1 MRSGLR
7 ISLAAILLL
16 FLVFPGPAQAADI
29 ESYAQARDRLE
40 AQLVGDN
47 HEVLEVLG
55 DPALRTGPIDVT
67 AGAQSLRLGHGP
79 GWLFAVRLNIGKN
92 PLYAVAFVGQDAT
105 VDVGQATAA
114 PQGLSASPRREA
126 ARRTAAVTGRD
137 EAYAVLLAD
146 LLGHSAQGR
155 RIYAAAAKVE
165 TSSVSVATWM
175 DAVTVSGGPGWL
187 FFVDDVPKAN
197 WTHACRYVLVGQDG
211 AVHVQKAKTPPND
224 MAAFTELTTWPQ
236 SDARLSG
243 LTAKAAA
250 PTALTAAAVGAAA
263 RQSTP
268 AANRYAVI
276 ISGGW
281 NQFNNHIRYWNDC
294 AFFYN
299 TLKQHGFQSDHITVL
314 FADGTDPAVDRSDG
328 VSSPLDFDGDTVPD
342 INYSATRANIA
353 TVFSQLGAT
362 LGPDDILYIFTT
374 DHGGAQS
381 GNVAPYNTPNV
392 VLYLWGEIING
403 DELAAEVNKVTA
415 KAMVGIFEQCFSGG
429 MVEKLAAT
437 NRVLM
442 SASRWWELSYA
453 MGPDFTY
460 DEFSYYV
467 TTALADASKGDTNG
481 DGVVTM
487 EEAYLYALARDSYQN
502 EGISGGDNLG
512 EHPAYRS
519 DPWDLGRTLSL
530 GGIDA
535 SARPPILAG
544 YSQFETD
551 EAFPTPDPSAA
562 QGWHADDA
570 TWSHA
575 LPFPF
580 PLAGTSYSNVSVSSN
595 GLLYFANPSTS
606 GVNTIAGLTASLAIA
621 PHWDNLT
628 TADSGYDIYVTD
640 TGNHVTFVWQA
651 RTYVDQRPVN
661 VGLRLYP
668 DGHFTL
674 YYGTGNELTSRVTMR
689 DKTIGVATGAVLHPA
704 LRNGVS
710 DLGSALAM
718 DFRKAAYP
726 WAVPAISLLLSE

>member
-1 MRSGLR
+1 
-7 ISLAAILLL
+7 
-16 FLVFPGPAQAADI
+16 
-29 ESYAQARDRLE
+29 
-40 AQLVGDN
+40 
-47 HEVLEVLG
+47 
-55 DPALRTGPIDVT
+55 VT
-67 AGAQSLRLGHGP
+67 S
-79 GWLFAVRLNIGKN
+79 
-92 PLYAVAFVGQDAT
+92 
-105 VDVGQATAA
+105 
-114 PQGLSASPRREA
+114 
-126 ARRTAAVTGRD
+126 RD
-137 EAYAVLLAD
+137 EAYAVLVSD

-155 RIYAAAAKVE
+155 RIYAATAKVE
-165 TSSVSVATWM
+165 GASVSVATWM
-175 DAVTVSGGPGWL
+175 DAITVSGGPGWL

-211 AVHVQKAKTPPND
+211 AVHVQKAMTPPSD

-236 SDARLSG
+236 SEAGIS
-243 LTAKAAA
+243 A
-250 PTALTAAAVGAAA
+250 PTAKVSSATAAP

-281 NQFNNHIRYWNDC
+281 DQYNNHVRYWNDC

-299 TLKQHGFQSDHITVL
+299 TLKQHGFSSDHITVL
-314 FADGTDPAVDRSDG
+314 YADGTDPAVDRSDG
-328 VSSPLDFDGDTVPD
+328 VSSPLDFDGDSVPD

-353 TVFSQLGAT
+353 TVFTQLGAT
-362 LGPDDILYIFTT
+362 LGANDILYIFTT

-403 DELAAEVNKVTA
+403 DELAAEVNKVVNP
-415 KAMVGIFEQCFSGG
+415 KAVLGIFEQCFSGG
-429 MVEKLAAT
+429 MVEKLAGT
-437 NRVLM
+437 NRVVM

-453 MGPDFTY
+453 MGPDYTY

-481 DGVVTM
+481 DGIVTM
-487 EEAYLYALARDSYQN
+487 EEAYLYALARDSHQS
-502 EGISGGDNLG
+502 ESLSGGDNDG

-570 TWSHA
+570 TWSYA

-580 PLAGTSYSNVSVSSN
+580 PLAGTIYSNVSVSSN
-595 GLLYFANPSTS
+595 GHSRADRLPGHRPPLGQPDHRRLRIRHLRHGHGATRDLRLAGRDLCGPTAGERRPQAVPRRPFHPVLRNRQRTDLAGDHAGQDHRRGRRFRPAS
-606 GVNTIAGLTASLAIA
+606 GPAKRRVRPGLGCGHGLSQGGLSMGGPCGQPASVRMTVASPGTGVGIA
-621 PHWDNLT
+621 
-628 TADSGYDIYVTD
+628 
-640 TGNHVTFVWQA
+640 
-651 RTYVDQRPVN
+651 RPWPGGALRGGRPD
-661 VGLRLYP
+661 GLRHGRAP
-668 DGHFTL
+668 W
-674 YYGTGNELTSRVTMR
+674 SRT
-689 DKTIGVATGAVLHPA
+689 
-704 LRNGVS
+704 
-710 DLGSALAM
+710 
-718 DFRKAAYP
+718 
-726 WAVPAISLLLSE
+726 

>member
-1 MRSGLR
+1 MRQRRHFLT
-7 ISLAAILLL
+7 LVML
-16 FLVFPGPAQAADI
+16 FVLFACPARAFSAEI
-29 ESYAQARDRLE
+29 ASYSQARDRLE
-40 AQLVGDN
+40 AQVIGDRADVA
-47 HEVLEVLG
+47 EVMG
-55 DPALRTGPIDVT
+55 NPAGMTGPIDVT
-67 AGAQSLRLGHGP
+67 AGAQRLRLGHGP
-79 GWLFAVRLNIGKN
+79 GWLFAVRLDIGKN

-105 VDVGQATAA
+105 VDVAQATAA
-114 PQGLSASPRREA
+114 PDGLSPAPRQAA
-126 ARRTAAVTGRD
+126 ARRATAVTGRD

-155 RIYAAAAKVE
+155 RIYAATARVE
-165 TSSVSVATWM
+165 GASVSVATWM

-187 FFVDDVPKAN
+187 FFVDDAPKAN

-211 AVHVQKAKTPPND
+211 ALTVQKAKTPPND

-236 SDARLSG
+236 PEAGLS
-243 LTAKAAA
+243 TPAAKSS
-250 PTALTAAAVGAAA
+250 ALTAATAVTGAP

-281 NQFNNHIRYWNDC
+281 DQYNNHVRYWNDC

-299 TLKQHGFQSDHITVL
+299 TLKQHGFLSDHITVL
-314 FADGTDPAVDRSDG
+314 YADGTDPAVDRSDG
-328 VSSPLDFDGDTVPD
+328 VSSPLDFDGDSVPD
-342 INYSATRANIA
+342 INYSATRANIT
-353 TVFSQLGAT
+353 TVFNQLGAT
-362 LGPDDILYIFTT
+362 LGANDILYIFTT

-381 GNVAPYNTPNV
+381 GNAAPYNTPNV

-403 DELAAEVNKVTA
+403 DELAAEVNKVTNP
-415 KAMVGIFEQCFSGG
+415 KAVLGIFEQCFSGG
-429 MVEKLAAT
+429 MVEKLAGT
-437 NRVLM
+437 NRVVM

-453 MGPDFTY
+453 MGPDYTY

-467 TTALADASKGDTNG
+467 TTALSDASKGDTNG
-481 DGVVTM
+481 DGIVTM
-487 EEAYLYALARDSYQN
+487 EEAYLYALARDSHQS
-502 EGISGGDNLG
+502 ELLDGGGDNEG

-535 SARPPILAG
+535 AARPPVLAG

-562 QGWHADDA
+562 KGWHADDA

-580 PLAGTSYSNVSVSSN
+580 PLAGTIYANVSVSSN

-606 GVNTIAGLTASLAIA
+606 GVNSINGLTASLAIS

-628 TADSGYDIYVTD
+628 TLGAGFDIYVTD
-640 TGNHVTFVWQA
+640 TAQHVTFVWQA
-651 RTYVDQRPVN
+651 ETYVDQRPVN

-689 DKTIGVATGAVLHPA
+689 DKTIGVAAGSVLHPA

-718 DFRKAAYP
+718 DFRKAASP
-726 WAVPAISLLLSE
+726 WAVPAVSLLLSE